1 MNGNGIPKHIVY
13 KSYDNL
19 KKELGN
25 KYDTYMYK
33 LNLDLTT
40 RIDEATEYVEKFIP
54 IAPDTYVF
62 REAQVNH
69 ILNILKGD
77 TIERERERERK
88 AQEEKIKQMN
98 EIKEIRKEDE
108 NDK

>member
-1 MNGNGIPKHIVY
+1 MNENRIPKHIAY
-13 KSYDNL
+13 KSYDKL

-40 RIDEATEYVEKFIP
+40 RIDEATEYVEKFIL

-77 TIERERERERK
+77 TIERERK

-98 EIKEIRKEDE
+98 ETKEIRKEDK